1 MRTVN
6 VSTRIVPAFES
17 SGRYILVLYFKDMP
31 ELKFKRGGIMYRQ
44 YADRLT
50 QILVNEYKTLI
61 EVCIYELTKSEKARY
76 ERAGWEVNERRR

>member
-17 SGRYILVLYFKDMP
+17 SGRYILILYFKDIP

-44 YADRLT
+44 YVDKLT
-50 QILVNEYKTLI
+50 QVLVKEYKTLTEI
-61 EVCIYELTKSEKARY
+61 CICELTKAELARY
-76 ERAGWEVNERRR
+76 QRAGWQINERR